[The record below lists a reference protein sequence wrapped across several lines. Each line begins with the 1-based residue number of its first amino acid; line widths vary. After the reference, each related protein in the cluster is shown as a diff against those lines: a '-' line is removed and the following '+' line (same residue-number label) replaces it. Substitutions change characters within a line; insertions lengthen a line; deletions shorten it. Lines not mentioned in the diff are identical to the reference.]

1 MFRYAFASRPK
12 SPGSLSKSPFMFTNR
27 NLAILFFNLVVSM
40 LGFGIIIP
48 ILPFYVEKFGGG
60 GLEMGLLMAIFSTMQ
75 FIFSPLWGSLS
86 DRIGR
91 KPVLILG
98 ALGNALS
105 IGLMGLATNYWV
117 LFAARGLSGMLSSAT
132 MPTAMAFI
140 SDTTDESHRGG
151 GMGLVGAAFGVG
163 MVLGPG
169 IGGLMSKI
177 SLQAPF
183 FFAAG
188 SSLLAMLLISLLL
201 PETLPTEKRTAGGQR
216 LRGLDVGLMW
226 RSLFGPMG
234 FLLLLAFLHNFA
246 LTNFEGI
253 YGYYAQKRYNFDPP
267 TVGLLITTVG
277 LVSAVVQGMITGP
290 ATRRFGDANVIKASL
305 FASIFGFLSMVFA
318 PNLLWALLTSGFFV
332 LSNAMLRPGVAS
344 LTSKRANIPQGAA
357 MGLSNA
363 FMSLGRIFGPLW
375 AGNAL
380 DINLNFPFL
389 TGALIMLIG
398 FIASLFYLSKEP
410 TPEAQPAWSVQD
422 VE

>member
-1 MFRYAFASRPK
+1 MFN
-12 SPGSLSKSPFMFTNR
+12 NR

-48 ILPFYVEKFGGG
+48 LLPFYVEKFGGG
-60 GLEMGLLMAIFSTMQ
+60 GLEMGLLMTIFSTMQ
-75 FIFSPLWGSLS
+75 FLFSPVWGNLS

-91 KPVLILG
+91 KPVLLLG
-98 ALGNALS
+98 AFGNALS
-105 IGLMGLATNYWV
+105 LGLMGFATNYWI
-117 LFAARGLSGMLSSAT
+117 LFAARGLAGILSSAT

-140 SDTTDESHRGG
+140 SDNTNEAQRGS

-169 IGGLMSKI
+169 IGGLMSHI

-188 SSLLAMLLISLLL
+188 SSLLAMIFISWLL
-201 PETLPTEKRTAGGQR
+201 PESLPAEKRLSADHR
-216 LRGLDVGLMW
+216 LRGVNLRLMW
-226 RSLFGPMG
+226 QALFGPIG

-253 YGYYAQKRYNFDPP
+253 YAYYAQKRYNFDPP
-267 TVGLLITTVG
+267 TIGLLMTTVG
-277 LVSAVVQGMITGP
+277 LVSAIVQGMLTGP
-290 ATRRFGDANVIKASL
+290 ATQRFGDAAVIKGSL
-305 FASIFGFLSMVFA
+305 LASIFGFLSMLLA
-318 PNLLWALLTSGFFV
+318 SNLFWALITSGFFV

-344 LTSKRANIPQGAA
+344 LTSKRANMGQGTA

-363 FMSLGRIFGPLW
+363 FMSLGRILGPLW

-380 DINLNFPFL
+380 DVNLNFPFL

-398 FIASLFYLSKEP
+398 FVASLFYLP
-410 TPEAQPAWSVQD
+410 DEADDRRAALSAAD
-422 VE
+422 KIE